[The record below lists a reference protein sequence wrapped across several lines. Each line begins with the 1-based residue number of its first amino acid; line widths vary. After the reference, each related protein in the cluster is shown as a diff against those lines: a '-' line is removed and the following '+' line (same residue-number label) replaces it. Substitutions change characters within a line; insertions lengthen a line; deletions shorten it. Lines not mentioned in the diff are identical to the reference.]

1 MNFSNER
8 KKAPS
13 TTVSGCRRRLCYM
26 YSWLA
31 TMPHLKW
38 TSMPSSPT
46 MICSTS
52 CFMIML
58 SSAFMIAPLWM
69 CSAKLSSHNF
79 TSADADPPVFE
90 AVSERPFLSFR
101 IHLQVVLCDRCC
113 DREEQFAGGL
123 HGADLLFFED
133 DLDAE
138 VTQFSHRFQKLH
150 GVSCESGY

>member
-1 MNFSNER
+1 MKFSVCVYNDPVERFEHERIAELVDFSDLVNQKAHLFRTKEVSNSYLSNRLYHKTRNFSNER
-8 KKAPS
+8 KKDAPDNLF
-13 TTVSGCRRRLCYM
+13 GCRGRLCYW

-58 SSAFMIAPLWM
+58 SSASMIAPLWM

-79 TSADADPPVFE
+79 TSAYLF
-90 AVSERPFLSFR
+90 S
-101 IHLQVVLCDRCC
+101 VVCSSACC
-113 DREEQFAGGL
+113 A
-123 HGADLLFFED
+123 
-133 DLDAE
+133 
-138 VTQFSHRFQKLH
+138 SS
-150 GVSCESGY
+150 SCM